1 LASGPTGS
9 ARPNTPDCGASTTG
23 PRNEPHATAD
33 FNGFVLLD
41 FASLRLEKW
50 KMVRTVP
57 RDILPRGL
65 VDRST
70 GVTEQGPLTRKV
82 MEYQEVMKRLVPTAH
97 SPQDWNPLA
106 QLVAVDEFERVGT
119 FREVHNW
126 QQYVQMLC
134 QWAGSIGT
142 FETTVKLITELPGLV
157 YFEIEE
163 RHFAEERTTVVNSLT
178 VFEFDGDEKIRNI
191 RVYLQQA
198 R

>member
-1 LASGPTGS
+1 
-9 ARPNTPDCGASTTG
+9 
-23 PRNEPHATAD
+23 
-33 FNGFVLLD
+33 
-41 FASLRLEKW
+41 
-50 KMVRTVP
+50 M
-57 RDILPRGL
+57 
-65 VDRST
+65 
-70 GVTEQGPLTRKV
+70 TEQGPLTRKV
-82 MEYQEVMKRLVPTAH
+82 MEYQEVMKRLVPSAH
-97 SPQDWNPLA
+97 EPQDWDPLA
-106 QLVAVDEFERVGT
+106 QLVAIDEFERVGT

-142 FETTVKLITELPGLV
+142 FETSVKQITELPGLV